1 MAYVPPHKRQQYR
14 RADAASDSNNTK
26 SEDSPLSKSLAP
38 NTPNPQ
44 SSSKMTSFPPAAQI
58 STSSSRLSS
67 TEQQQRVYP
76 NPIIDF
82 QPPKVKKRATNSKTS
97 RPAET
102 FSTSSPPNWAAVVAS
117 QSTPTNTGSNAATS
131 SGMSSKQLRTE
142 RKLEDSDSEI
152 LTLTAEFSKVSVKS
166 SSESNIAPFDT
177 DTLECYDLLRSFESD
192 TILHL
197 LGKSSLHS
205 ACSLKWTKQN
215 TVVLKFP
222 SNDEAYT
229 ALLTLSQ
236 SGSLKV
242 RPFYAHYDVGVSTP
256 TFSSPSSPS
265 GRPLKT
271 DIVARRLI
279 AGALGLKLAQKTDE
293 QLELE
298 KQKMKQ
304 VIEERKKKK
313 LQESIQ

>member
-14 RADAASDSNNTK
+14 RANEASDSNNTK
-26 SEDSPLSKSLAP
+26 SEDSRFSKSHSP

-44 SSSKMTSFPPAAQI
+44 SSSKMTSFPPATQI
-58 STSSSRLSS
+58 STPSSRLSS
-67 TEQQQRVYP
+67 TEQKQRVYP
-76 NPIIDF
+76 NLITDF
-82 QPPKVKKRATNSKTS
+82 QPPKVKKHTTNSKTS
-97 RPAET
+97 RPAEP
-102 FSTSSPPNWAAVVAS
+102 FSTSNGPNWAAVVAS

-131 SGMSSKQLRTE
+131 SGMASRTE

-177 DTLECYDLLRSFESD
+177 DALECFDLPRSFESN

-222 SNDEAYT
+222 SNDEAHT

-265 GRPLKT
+265 GRPVKT

-279 AGALGLKLAQKTDE
+279 AGALGLKLARKTDE

-304 VIEERKKKK
+304 VIEEREKKKFQK
-313 LQESIQ
+313 STQEN